1 MSALSSLHSNLSSEF
16 PPKGRDAVDSPNS
29 FFPEEMD
36 PQATRSLFV
45 GNIPKNISV
54 YELRDIFSRF
64 GNILVGNGCVCVISV
79 MCTALTNAIEIE
91 LC

>member
-1 MSALSSLHSNLSSEF
+1 MSALLSYKPFISNLSSEF
-16 PPKGRDAVDSPNS
+16 PPKGRDAVDGPGS

-54 YELRDIFSRF
+54 YELRDIFSRY
-64 GNILVGNGCVCVISV
+64 GNILVCNIWICVHAISV
-79 MCTALTNAIEIE
+79 MCS
-91 LC
+91 